1 MAALVQIPQA
11 EWNKATA
18 VWQHGCSLYI
28 VQEGG
33 SPLFKVG
40 IAEHPLRRL
49 SCLQCGNSRELL
61 LRAVFCGDRPSCRA
75 VEGALLSKFRRL
87 RGEWLAA
94 PPADIEQEI
103 QHA

>member
-61 LRAVFCGDRPSCRA
+61 LRAVFVGPRRRCRH
-75 VEGALLSKFRRL
+75 VERILLTTFPRIRN
-87 RGEWLAA
+87 EWLR
-94 PPADIEQEI
+94 ADFSRLIEVASQ
-103 QHA
+103 